1 LIGKAEM
8 LNADAAPGELQMMLA
23 LFDTRDE

>member
-1 LIGKAEM
+1 LIGKAEI
-8 LNADAAPGELQMMLA
+8 LNGGAIPGELQIMLA